1 MLFLKKVRSKSKKLQ
16 IYTVEDND
24 SQINIGDFNMDHGS
38 ICSGVEAA
46 GLAWEKLGWK
56 ASFFAE
62 VEPFPSAV
70 LMHRFGA
77 TKPGG
82 CIIEDSTHWQSEGEI
97 KKVSQLP
104 GLLNYYYR
112 ERVGK

>member
-1 MLFLKKVRSKSKKLQ
+1 
-16 IYTVEDND
+16 
-24 SQINIGDFNMDHGS
+24 MDYGS

-56 ASFFAE
+56 ARFFAE

-77 TKPGG
+77 TKPLRTLDP
-82 CIIEDSTHWQSEGEI
+82 DSAESE
-97 KKVSQLP
+97 KDRKSV
-104 GLLNYYYR
+104 
-112 ERVGK
+112 V

>member
-1 MLFLKKVRSKSKKLQ
+1 MNFFQK
-16 IYTVEDND
+16 TVGVNRPLRERNWVE
-24 SQINIGDFNMDHGS
+24 QKQRIFNMDYGS

-56 ASFFAE
+56 AKFFAE

-77 TKPGG
+77 TKPLRTLDP
-82 CIIEDSTHWQSEGEI
+82 DSAESE
-97 KKVSQLP
+97 
-104 GLLNYYYR
+104 
-112 ERVGK
+112 